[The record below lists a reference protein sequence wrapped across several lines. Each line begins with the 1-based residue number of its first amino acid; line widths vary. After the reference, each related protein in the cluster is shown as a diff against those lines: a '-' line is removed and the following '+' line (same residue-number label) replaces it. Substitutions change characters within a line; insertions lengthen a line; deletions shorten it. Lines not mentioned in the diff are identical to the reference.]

1 MTVARALARDINLES
16 VITSLGQTAVHFAMK
31 LTASIFIL
39 VAGLWLAGRI
49 SRSVKRGMERRHL
62 DPSLQSFIGS
72 FVSIV
77 LRIIAIVISL
87 TTVGVQM
94 TSIVAVL
101 GAGALAIGMALSGTM
116 QNFAGGIIILFL
128 KPFKVGDTILTATGK
143 TGIVKKIMIF
153 TTELRTFD
161 NQVIFL
167 PNGALSNG
175 EITNLS
181 GGSLRRTDLAVG
193 ISYGSRIPVARRAIL
208 DILARDPRIADTPAP
223 SVFVRELGDSAVI
236 LTVRFWSKYGDMAD
250 ASADTLEQ
258 IYSELTKKRVDF
270 PFPQM
275 DVHLTKYSVTIY
287 ILKQQKGRNM
297 KKISVFVIAGMMA
310 SSASFAGFIAD
321 APVAPQ
327 NADVIV
333 SVAQVKKM
341 RDDTPVIVQGNI
353 IQRMGD
359 EKYLFRDGTD
369 SVIVE
374 IDDEDWGGVDVRAT
388 DTVKLYGEVD
398 ASMFKTEIDVDRIE
412 KIEK

>member
-153 TTELRTFD
+153 TTELHTFD

-181 GGSLRRTDLAVG
+181 GGSLRRTDLTVG

-250 ASADTLEQ
+250 VSADTLEQ
-258 IYSELTKKRVDF
+258 IYSELPKKRVDF

-275 DVHLTKYSVTIY
+275 DVHLTK
-287 ILKQQKGRNM
+287 
-297 KKISVFVIAGMMA
+297 
-310 SSASFAGFIAD
+310 
-321 APVAPQ
+321 
-327 NADVIV
+327 
-333 SVAQVKKM
+333 
-341 RDDTPVIVQGNI
+341 
-353 IQRMGD
+353 
-359 EKYLFRDGTD
+359 
-369 SVIVE
+369 
-374 IDDEDWGGVDVRAT
+374 
-388 DTVKLYGEVD
+388 
-398 ASMFKTEIDVDRIE
+398 
-412 KIEK
+412 